1 MTLSRGQGV
10 LLDTRLG
17 LGGRGSGRGWHDM
30 CSGYGDL
37 TADGLERGAAAGTA
51 EIFEE

>member
-1 MTLSRGQGV
+1 
-10 LLDTRLG
+10 
-17 LGGRGSGRGWHDM
+17 M

-51 EIFEE
+51 EILRVREERVIRIYIKCSSLTIQYEDRSC